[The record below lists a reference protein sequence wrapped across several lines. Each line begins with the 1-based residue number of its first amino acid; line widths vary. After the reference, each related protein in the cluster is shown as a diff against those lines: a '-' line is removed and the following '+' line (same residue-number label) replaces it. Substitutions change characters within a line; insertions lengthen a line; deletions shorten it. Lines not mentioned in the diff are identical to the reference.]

1 MGFIS
6 WLRNRALG
14 TPNRNQ
20 SNRVRQAALS
30 SRNVERRSTSRRIQ
44 AQQAWPGEGWEEL
57 PAYLPVD
64 PGEHMPVCIVASAI
78 AAGDAPQSSFKV
90 KSVSIANPE
99 YRRVACIAT
108 ALGAGAL
115 ESSQFTI
122 KHIYKQKT
130 TGGSNAS

>member
-6 WLRNRALG
+6 WLRERALR
-14 TPNRNQ
+14 TPNFNQ
-20 SNRVRQAALS
+20 ARRVRQAAIS
-30 SRNVERRSTSRRIQ
+30 ARNVEPRPASRSTRKET
-44 AQQAWPGEGWEEL
+44 WPGEGWEEL
-57 PAYLPVD
+57 PAYVPVD
-64 PGEHMPVCIVASAI
+64 PDEHMTACIVASAI
-78 AAGDAPQSSFKV
+78 AAGDAPQSSFKI
-90 KSVSIANPE
+90 KSVAVANPE

-130 TGGSNAS
+130 MGDSNAA

>member
-6 WLRNRALG
+6 WLRERALR
-14 TPNRNQ
+14 TPSRNQ
-20 SNRVRQAALS
+20 AGRVRQAAIA
-30 SRNVERRSTSRRIQ
+30 SRNVERRPTAKTTQREP
-44 AQQAWPGEGWEEL
+44 WPGEGWEEL

-64 PGEHMPVCIVASAI
+64 PAEHMTACIVASAI

-90 KSVSIANPE
+90 KSVSVTNPE

-130 TGGSNAS
+130 MGDSNAA